1 MGQQLQTNSPKM
13 AALARP
19 SAKASVAAVAVKA
32 ANGSAAAMQVWKPKK
47 QYENLSFLPELT
59 DDEIMKQI
67 DYMTNN
73 GMTPLPRVRARLHPR
88 LRRPELHV
96 GRLRHP
102 GLLRQP
108 VLADVEAPHVRLHR
122 LQRGHQGDRRLQ
134 GRVPERHDQGHRLRR
149 HPPDAGRGVPR
160 PEALKGLRGR
170 GPVVRDAAI
179 LILKLEFDRLISQ
192 K

>member
-1 MGQQLQTNSPKM
+1 MGQNSEQPRAPTHNTNSPKM
-13 AALARP
+13 AALARS

-32 ANGSAAAMQVWKPKK
+32 TNGSAAAMQVWKPKK

-67 DYMTNN
+67 DYMTSN
-73 GMTPLPRVRARLHPR
+73 GMTPPRVRAGLEPR
-88 LRRPELHV
+88 LRRPQLHL

-122 LQRGHQGDRRLQ
+122 LLRGHQGDRRLQ
-134 GRVPERHDQGHRLRR
+134 GRVPERHDQVHWLRR
-149 HPPDAGRGVPR
+149 HPPDAGRRLPGAEVGASR
-160 PEALKGLRGR
+160 EGACS
-170 GPVVRDAAI
+170 AI
-179 LILKLEFDRLISQ
+179 R
-192 K
+192 